1 MQKETAV
8 IDNAVNL
15 ISSMPKSS
23 TWDDI
28 MYEIYVKQK
37 IEKGLD
43 DSKTGKV
50 TSHEDVK
57 KMFAQR

>member
-1 MQKETAV
+1 MQTQTAV

-37 IEKGLD
+37 IERGLD
-43 DSKTGKV
+43 DSKAEKI

>member
-1 MQKETAV
+1 MQTKDAV
-8 IDNAVNL
+8 IDNAINL

-43 DSKTGKV
+43 DVRNGKI
-50 TSHEDVK
+50 TSHEEVK
-57 KMFAQR
+57 SF